1 MNIFKEA
8 SSKFN
13 RVIPQRDMYATSGL
27 MLLMLISGIVMLWKM
42 ISYHKKLQTEDLVYT
57 TSVKAT
63 INTLIVFSI
72 FLIVL
77 PVILLLI
84 NVTGNA
90 GKLKSLSPFENI
102 VKTQSIVV
110 FLALIVLSLVIYL
123 NTQLTK
129 TTDSGDNLKGELS
142 VDGTTWMASS
152 LLLAGSVLFLI
163 FRIISDRKEIKRL
176 EDRFTVSGA
185 ARSLYNIGAGGI
197 SGVAGGISSAASGFG
212 RATGL
217 RNIDLSGIKKSVSPS
232 GSKIVN
238 TTAAALGYGTG
249 YGVRSIGS
257 GIGKVGS
264 GLKSAASRLTGR

>member
-42 ISYHKKLQTEDLVYT
+42 ISYHKKLQTEELVYT

-123 NTQLTK
+123 NTQLR
-129 TTDSGDNLKGELS
+129 NLKGELS

-264 GLKSAASRLTGR
+264 GLKSAASRLIGR

>member
-42 ISYHKKLQTEDLVYT
+42 ISYHKKSQTEGLVYT
-57 TSVKAT
+57 TSAKAT

-123 NTQLTK
+123 NTQLPK

-142 VDGTTWMASS
+142 VDGITWMASS

-176 EDRFTVSGA
+176 EDKFTVSGA

-217 RNIDLSGIKKSVSPS
+217 SNIDLSGIKKSVSPS

-257 GIGKVGS
+257 GIGKVV
-264 GLKSAASRLTGR
+264 KSAASRLTGR

>member
-123 NTQLTK
+123 NTQLPK
-129 TTDSGDNLKGELS
+129 TTDSDGNPKGELS
-142 VDGTTWMASS
+142 VDGITWMASS

-176 EDRFTVSGA
+176 DKFTVSGA

-217 RNIDLSGIKKSVSPS
+217 SNIDLSGIKKSVSPS

-257 GIGKVGS
+257 GIGKVV
-264 GLKSAASRLTGR
+264 KSAASRLTGR